1 MKRLAFLIFLGG
13 LGATVVL
20 LNVGALF
27 LILALMPSIVAYFV
41 DIDPRKNAFKIVFSG
56 NISAALPTLLPMVK
70 ATMNMRK
77 FDISSAMQD
86 PLVWLFIYLGAAAG
100 WALIYLCK
108 YVARFVVAM
117 SFEYNI
123 RSLENVQQMLIEEW
137 GREITDHRDAEAEAE
152 ANA

>member
-1 MKRLAFLIFLGG
+1 MKRLVLLLLLGG

-20 LNVGALF
+20 LNVGTLF
-27 LILALMPSIVAYFV
+27 LLLALMPSIVAYFA
-41 DIDPRKNAFKIVFSG
+41 DPDPRKNAFKIVFSG

-70 ATMNMRK
+70 AMINMRK
-77 FDISSAMQD
+77 FDITSAMQD
-86 PLVWLFIYLGAAAG
+86 PLVWMFIYLGAAAG

-123 RSLENVQQMLIEEW
+123 HSLENVQQMLIEEW
-137 GREITDHRDAEAEAE
+137 GKEITEYKDAEDADEA
-152 ANA
+152 A

>member
-1 MKRLAFLIFLGG
+1 MKRLVLLLLLGG

-20 LNVGALF
+20 LNVGTLF
-27 LILALMPSIVAYFV
+27 LQLALMPSIVAYFA
-41 DIDPRKNAFKIVFSG
+41 DPDQRKNAFKIVFSG

-70 ATMNMRK
+70 AMINMRK
-77 FDISSAMQD
+77 FDITSAMQD
-86 PLVWLFIYLGAAAG
+86 PLVWMFIYLGAAAG

-123 RSLENVQQMLIEEW
+123 HSLENVQQMLIEEW
-137 GREITDHRDAEAEAE
+137 GKEITEYKDAEDADEA
-152 ANA
+152 A

>member
-1 MKRLAFLIFLGG
+1 MKRLVLLLLLGG

-20 LNVGALF
+20 LNVGTLF
-27 LILALMPSIVAYFV
+27 LQLALMPSIVAYFA
-41 DIDPRKNAFKIVFSG
+41 DPDPRKNAFKIVFSG

-70 ATMNMRK
+70 AMINMRK
-77 FDISSAMQD
+77 FDITSAMQD
-86 PLVWLFIYLGAAAG
+86 PLVWMFIYLGAAAG

-123 RSLENVQQMLIEEW
+123 HSLENVQQMLIEEW
-137 GREITDHRDAEAEAE
+137 GKEITEYKDAEDADEA
-152 ANA
+152 A